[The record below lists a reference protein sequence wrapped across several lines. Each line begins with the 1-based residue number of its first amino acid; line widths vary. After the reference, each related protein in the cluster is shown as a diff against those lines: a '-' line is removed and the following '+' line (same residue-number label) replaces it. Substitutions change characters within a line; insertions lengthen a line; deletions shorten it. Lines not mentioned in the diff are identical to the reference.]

1 MKFSPFALY
10 TYSALVLLI
19 TTGCKEEVPQSYTEA
34 ELIEIMGKQQ
44 DAWNNADIEGFMAWY
59 ENSGSLRFISSQ
71 GLMRG
76 HQALKER
83 YESAYPDPKTM
94 GKLVFDVKEI
104 IPLGEQHAYVI
115 GSWTLLREDDHPEGY
130 FTLLFSKTKDG
141 WRIISD
147 HTS

>member
-1 MKFSPFALY
+1 MKYNP
-10 TYSALVLLI
+10 LVLFTILATVFLTI
-19 TTGCKEEVPQSYTEA
+19 AGCKEEVPQSYTEA

-59 ENSGSLRFISSQ
+59 ENSENIRFISSQ
-71 GLMRG
+71 GLMHG
-76 HQALKER
+76 HQSLKER
-83 YESAYPDPKTM
+83 YQSAYPDAKSM

-104 IPLGEQHAYVI
+104 IPIGTDHAYII
-115 GSWTLLREDDHPEGY
+115 GAWSLRRESDNPGGY
-130 FTLLFSKTKDG
+130 FTLLFHKTQEG